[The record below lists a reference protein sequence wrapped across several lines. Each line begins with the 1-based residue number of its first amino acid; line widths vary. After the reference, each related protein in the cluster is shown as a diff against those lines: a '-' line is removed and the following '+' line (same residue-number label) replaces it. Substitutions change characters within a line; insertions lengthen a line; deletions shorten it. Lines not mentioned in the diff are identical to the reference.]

1 MKLNYTEDEDEFRVS
16 IPPDPSDVIYRD
28 FMVDETTEAGSE
40 LLGWA
45 CVAGLF
51 FGYMPIIVGISSV
64 ASLHTLSA
72 HVPAFAYLIEEQPSI
87 AAIWDGLVGAMA
99 LTLMVSFLPTFLV
112 IIFYRFFALKAEA
125 WLQHKVQLW
134 YYYFNV
140 IFVLLV
146 TAVGS
151 SLLKTV
157 DELIKDPTSI
167 FHLLADTMPTA
178 THFYLN
184 LYPTQWATH
193 SMILTRYVQ
202 WGKYKMFETLHRDE
216 SDDNKRGK
224 IAHDLAEPED
234 QDYYGMGSRSARFTI
249 MLVIGVVFCTL
260 SPLMLVLAFINF
272 ALCRAAYGYLFLYA
286 EIVKA
291 DLGGPFFVS
300 QLKHVQQ
307 CLFIYITLMAGVL
320 FYRGYDADGNGPG
333 GAPGIIAGGAFLY
346 AIPMYNKFDRKF
358 HWVDLPYEIVSRDD
372 EKSENKRAARRGT
385 YQQPELMEHKSG

>member
-1 MKLNYTEDEDEFRVS
+1 
-16 IPPDPSDVIYRD
+16 
-28 FMVDETTEAGSE
+28 
-40 LLGWA
+40 
-45 CVAGLF
+45 
-51 FGYMPIIVGISSV
+51 
-64 ASLHTLSA
+64 
-72 HVPAFAYLIEEQPSI
+72 VPAFAYLIEHQPSI

-157 DELIKDPTSI
+157 DELVKDPTSI
-167 FHLLADTMPTA
+167 FHLLADSMPTA

-193 SMILTRYVQ
+193 SMILMRYVQ
-202 WGKYKMFETLHRDE
+202 WGKFKMFETLHRHEEDE
-216 SDDNKRGK
+216 DVRSK

-249 MLVIGVVFCTL
+249 MLVIGIVFCTL
-260 SPLMLVLAFINF
+260 SPLMLILAFINF
-272 ALCRAAYGYLFLYA
+272 AFCRVAYGYLFNFA
-286 EIVKA
+286 EIVKP

-307 CLFIYITLMAGVL
+307 SLFIYITLMAGVL

-333 GAPGIIAGGAFLY
+333 GTPGIIAGASFLY
-346 AIPMYNKFDRKF
+346 AIPMYNRFDRKF
-358 HWVDLPYEIVSRDD
+358 HWVDLPYEIVSRDN
-372 EKSENKRAARRGT
+372 EENVHKRLARRST
-385 YQQPELMEHKSG
+385 YQQPELMEQKVE